1 MDLYL
6 HAVIIRKPI
15 TLPLARK
22 KAQEWIRN
30 SYRRFVRE
38 DEDAYYFRNIPAKN
52 FESIQKIEQDGVGLL
67 VGRLKDNNTVFA
79 DSKSA
84 NIVDDGQTGF
94 ISGGVSVS

>member
-38 DEDAYYFRNIPAKN
+38 DEDAYYFRNIAAKN
-52 FESIQKIEQDGVGLL
+52 FESIQKIEQDGVSLL
-67 VGRLKDNNTVFA
+67 VGRLKDSSTV
-79 DSKSA
+79 
-84 NIVDDGQTGF
+84 VDDEQTGF
-94 ISGGVSVS
+94 ISGGISVSKDVEG

>member
-67 VGRLKDNNTVFA
+67 VGRLKDNNTV
-79 DSKSA
+79 DG
-84 NIVDDGQTGF
+84 GQTGF